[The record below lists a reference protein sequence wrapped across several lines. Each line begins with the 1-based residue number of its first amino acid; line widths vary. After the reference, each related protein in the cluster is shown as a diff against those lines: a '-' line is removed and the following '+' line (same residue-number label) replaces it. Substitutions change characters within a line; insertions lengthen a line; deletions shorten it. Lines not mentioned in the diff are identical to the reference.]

1 MSIEERLERLERQN
15 QNLKRAGT
23 AILVLAASILLMGQA
38 ATTKTVEAN
47 RFISKG

>member
-1 MSIEERLERLERQN
+1 MEVVKAILVEASD
-15 QNLKRAGT
+15 LKRAGT